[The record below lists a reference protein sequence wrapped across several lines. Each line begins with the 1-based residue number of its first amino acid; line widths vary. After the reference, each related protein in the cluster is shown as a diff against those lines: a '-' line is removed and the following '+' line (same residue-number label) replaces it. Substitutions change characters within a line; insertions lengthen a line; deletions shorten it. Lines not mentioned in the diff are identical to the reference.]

1 MKSQPLRSHF
11 LDFPEIQ
18 EQSPTVQHADI
29 KRQFQQCSK
38 RWMCC

>member
-1 MKSQPLRSHF
+1 MNSHLLWLRF
-11 LDFPEIQ
+11 QDFPEIQ

-38 RWMCC
+38 RWICC